1 MSISTIY
8 TEIIMWV
15 YFHEKQLCLNT
26 VLEMT
31 WEKVHSKSQGTGK
44 VSRWGLILPKEKADL
59 DKKPKHRQIVYGMR
73 CEETSKIRDLYRQVL
88 KLDYFCGSFCRLFF
102 IVSWRKKE
110 TCFFEVLLKTPK
122 CLRDRPP
129 HLLFK
134 W

>member
-44 VSRWGLILPKEKADL
+44 VSRLGLILPKEKADL

-73 CEETSKIRDLYRQVL
+73 CEETSKI
-88 KLDYFCGSFCRLFF
+88 
-102 IVSWRKKE
+102 KE
-110 TCFFEVLLKTPK
+110 TCIDKYWSLTISVEVSADFFL
-122 CLRDRPP
+122 
-129 HLLFK
+129 
-134 W
+134 